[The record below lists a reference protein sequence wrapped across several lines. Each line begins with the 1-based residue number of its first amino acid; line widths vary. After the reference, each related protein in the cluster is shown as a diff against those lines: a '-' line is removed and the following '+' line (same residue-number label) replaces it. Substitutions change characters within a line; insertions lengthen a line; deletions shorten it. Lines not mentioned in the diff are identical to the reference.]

1 MLYIYIHT
9 HKIYIC
15 IFKSILQKYE
25 ILYVN
30 STKLLKNNLSIKTLA
45 SYTWLK
51 ARSREITRSPDIV
64 WISLPLQLTSLFSL
78 LKPTFFMAKR
88 ETNSPAR
95 KQYLLARNP
104 WPLQPIPFCLV
115 SPQTRPTYSRDSEQ
129 AWDSGPFPCPLLF
142 AGSLFLILWE
152 MGKREASLRSS
163 RCNYRR
169 PW

>member
-1 MLYIYIHT
+1 MANMGTGKVLEVMMRNMFVILICGVGIYIYMLYIYTHT
-9 HKIYIC
+9 QNIYIC

-88 ETNSPAR
+88 ETNSPA
-95 KQYLLARNP
+95 
-104 WPLQPIPFCLV
+104 
-115 SPQTRPTYSRDSEQ
+115 
-129 AWDSGPFPCPLLF
+129 
-142 AGSLFLILWE
+142 
-152 MGKREASLRSS
+152 
-163 RCNYRR
+163 
-169 PW
+169 